1 MKFLFLLALA
11 TLTVAL
17 PTAGNGTA
25 VAVGLQ
31 AVDGTAAAVG
41 LQAVDGA
48 AKYPGALL
56 LGGDVEGC
64 SVDAK
69 GNMYA
74 LNATAFVPLADTPA
88 HVQLAGV
95 DKTNHFAGSRFT
107 RSLGALV
114 ADAVGHQV
122 LCAGKGNGSKPLFA
136 EPGMLQPND
145 FTVSKDE
152 KRIYLSGMNYE
163 ANTGDLW
170 FYDVAAAKATK
181 VALPD
186 AATKAT
192 FRLNGIELS
201 PDDRTLFVTNAQNTA
216 NMSAVARAEVLQFA
230 VDPATGVPVYEKV
243 AIDLQAVLAEKG
255 LARADAKGLKLD
267 SMDPDGMRMD
277 SRGTLFVA
285 LNAFGR
291 VLKWTVGTKPCDA
304 SVIDLKT
311 VVNPANL
318 ELGGPEGKDLVVIGL
333 CADQEKSC
341 VDVFSHDTP
350 GRAFANLQAGGG
362 NS

>member
-1 MKFLFLLALA
+1 MKFMLLLALA
-11 TLTVAL
+11 ALTLAL
-17 PTAGNGTA
+17 PTGGNAPGAA
-25 VAVGLQ
+25 VELQ
-31 AVDGTAAAVG
+31 AE
-41 LQAVDGA
+41 DGA

-56 LGGDVEGC
+56 LGGGIEGC

-88 HVQLAGV
+88 RVLLPGV

-122 LCAGKGNGSKPLFA
+122 LCAGDGKDGKPLFV

-170 FYDVAAAKATK
+170 FYDVAANKATK

-192 FRLNGIELS
+192 FRFNGIELS
-201 PDDRTLFVTNAQNTA
+201 PDDSTLFVTNAENTA

-230 VDPATGVPVYEKV
+230 IDPATGVPVYEKV
-243 AIDLQAVLAEKG
+243 AIDLQAVLTEKG
-255 LARADAKGLKLD
+255 LAPADAKGLKLD
-267 SMDPDGMRMD
+267 GMDPDGMRMD
-277 SRGTLFVA
+277 SKGTLFVT

-291 VLKWTVGTKPCDA
+291 VLKWTVGSKPCDA
-304 SVIDLKT
+304 SVINLKT
-311 VVNPANL
+311 IVNPSNL
-318 ELGGPEGKDLVVIGL
+318 ELGGPEGKDLVVIGR
-333 CADQEKSC
+333 CAAEKEKSC
-341 VDVFSHDTP
+341 VDVFAHDTP
-350 GRAFANLQAGGG
+350 GRAFVNLQAGGG
-362 NS
+362 NSKRSVESDDY